1 MKNGIKTL
9 AVWLVIG
16 IIFIVVLNSVFN
28 NPNTKMSYSELMNK
42 ISLGEV
48 SEINIS
54 SDKTVAYVTMKD
66 AENSTSN
73 SNTIRNLEKEV
84 VIPSIDT
91 FMEQISD
98 NLAAGQLTLN
108 QEEESILLT
117 VFSAFSP
124 FVILIIFLL
133 FWILLMNPNQ
143 SGNKSMSFGK
153 SKARI
158 LNTNDSK
165 TKVTFKETD

>member
-124 FVILIIFLL
+124 FVILIIF
-133 FWILLMNPNQ
+133 
-143 SGNKSMSFGK
+143 
-153 SKARI
+153 
-158 LNTNDSK
+158 
-165 TKVTFKETD
+165 